1 MTILFN
7 HQDRAFGMKRDQI
20 DFPAR
25 HEALREDV
33 SLLGGLIGEL
43 LREQCGEALFLR
55 VEEARSAAIDRRSGQ
70 ATGDFLQS
78 LCRFDDSAEASDFVR
93 GFAAWFR
100 MVNLAEQ
107 VHRIRRRREYQK
119 SATGPQP
126 DSLLDVFTRLK
137 AAGHEWGEIRA
148 LLDELLIEPVFTAH
162 PTEATRRSI
171 LEKEQ
176 RMARYLVQ
184 RMDPTLPPGEVE
196 RLIDRV
202 RMEQTIAWLTA
213 EQSHTRPTVADEAE
227 HAHFYLA
234 NTLYRIAP
242 LIHET
247 IAEAAISVF
256 GIDGWPGDMPTVL
269 RFGSWVG
276 GDMDGNPNV
285 GPDTV
290 LDTLAEQRRQVIAN
304 YRREVGRLNR
314 LLSHTEGRAGVSD
327 EVKSRIADYRRLL
340 PEIDKQVPARHA
352 DMPYRV
358 LLCFI
363 DARLRGTLDEHRAG
377 YERAEEFLD
386 DLDRII
392 ESLKRHGGRR
402 AGLFPVQRLRRRADI
417 FRFHLAALD
426 LRIDSGDL
434 HEAIARQFDDPDWPE
449 RSAEERTR
457 VLLERLQ
464 KGHAAKP
471 DDHPVF
477 RLLEAAATAHYRFG
491 ERAVATL
498 IVSMSRNADD
508 VLAAWVMA
516 RAVGIEDGRLDLVPL
531 FETVGDL
538 QAAERVMAGLLDLDD
553 WRNLLARRENRQMI
567 MLGYSDSNKDGGM
580 VASRWSL
587 QDAQVRLTELFE
599 QAGIRVVFFHGR
611 GGTIGRGGGKTHSAV
626 LAAPPGSVAGR
637 LRMTEQ
643 GEVIHRKY
651 ALRAIAT
658 RNLEQTTGA
667 VIQATLGLDC
677 QPERTE
683 DRQVMTRLAE
693 LARSAYR
700 ELVYGSEAFSDY
712 FRSATPIDVIE
723 RMRIG
728 SRPASRQK
736 KTGIEG
742 LRAIPWVF
750 AWGQSRHSLPGWYG
764 LGSGLELL
772 AEEVGLETLRQL
784 NRRWLFFAN
793 LLQDAEM
800 AMAKSDMDISRHYA
814 GLAGGL
820 GERYF
825 PTIEA
830 EFGRTETMICAIREQ
845 DSLLERDPTLRRSI
859 LLRNP
864 YIDPMSFAQVDL
876 LARWRAGNRED
887 SALEQALITSVHG
900 IAQGLQ
906 NTG

>member
-1 MTILFN
+1 
-7 HQDRAFGMKRDQI
+7 MKRDQI
-20 DFPAR
+20 DFPDR
-25 HEALREDV
+25 HAALRDDV

-43 LREQCGEALFLR
+43 LQEQSGEPLFAR
-55 VEEARSAAIDRRSGQ
+55 VEKARSAAIDRRGGNASGE
-70 ATGDFLQS
+70 TLQS
-78 LCRFDDSAEASDFVR
+78 LCRFDNALEASDFIR

-107 VHRIRRRREYQK
+107 VHRIRRRRAYQK
-119 SATGPQP
+119 SATEPQP
-126 DSLLDVFTRLK
+126 DSLLDVFSRLK
-137 AAGHEWGEIRA
+137 DAGYEWPTVRK
-148 LLDELLIEPVFTAH
+148 LLDKLLIEPVFTAH

-184 RMDPTLPPGEVE
+184 RMDPSLPPVEAE

-202 RMEQTIAWLTA
+202 RMEQSIAWLTA

-234 NTLYRIAP
+234 NTLYRVAP
-242 LIHET
+242 LIHEA
-247 IAEAAISVF
+247 IADAAGQVY
-256 GIDGWPGDMPTVL
+256 GITDWPGDMPTVL

-290 LDTLAEQRRQVIAN
+290 LGTLAEQRRQVIIN

-314 LLSHTEGRAGVSD
+314 LLSHTEARAGVS
-327 EVKSRIADYRRLL
+327 EAVGQRIAEYRRLL
-340 PEIDKQVPARHA
+340 PEVDKQVPSRHK

-358 LLCFI
+358 LLCFV
-363 DARLRGTLDEHRAG
+363 DARLRGTLEEHRAG
-377 YERAEEFLD
+377 YEKAEQLLE
-386 DLDRII
+386 DLDLVIDSIRA
-392 ESLKRHGGRR
+392 HGGAR
-402 AGLFPVQRLRRRADI
+402 AGLFPVQRLRRRVDI

-426 LRIDSGDL
+426 LRVDSGDL
-434 HEAIARQFDDPDWPE
+434 HEAVGRQLEDPDWTDRP
-449 RSAEERTR
+449 AEERTR
-457 VLLERLQ
+457 LLLKHLQ
-464 KGHAAKP
+464 QGHSARA

-477 RLLEAAATAHYRFG
+477 LLLEAAATAHYRFG
-491 ERAVATL
+491 ARSVGTL

-508 VLAAWVMA
+508 VLAAWLMA
-516 RAVGIEDGRLDLVPL
+516 RVAGIEDGSLDLVPL

-538 QAAERVMAGLLDLDD
+538 QAAERVMSGLLELET
-553 WRNLLARRENRQMI
+553 WRALLARRENRQMV

-587 QDAQVRLTELFE
+587 QDAQTRLTRLFSE
-599 QAGIRVVFFHGR
+599 ACVDLVFFHGR
-611 GGTIGRGGGKTHSAV
+611 GGTVGRGGGKTHSAV

-637 LRMTEQ
+637 LRLTEQ

-651 ALRAIAT
+651 ALRAIAS
-658 RNLEQTTGA
+658 RNLEQATGA
-667 VIQATLGLDC
+667 VIQATLGLGRKD
-677 QPERTE
+677 E
-683 DRQVMTRLAE
+683 DSNDRELMTRLASE
-693 LARSAYR
+693 ARTAYR
-700 ELVYGSEAFSDY
+700 ELVYGCADFTDY
-712 FRSATPIDVIE
+712 FRLATPIDVIE
-723 RMRIG
+723 RMRMG

-736 KTGIEG
+736 KSGIDG

-750 AWGQSRHSLPGWYG
+750 AWGQSRHSLPGWFG
-764 LGSGLELL
+764 LGSGLEKLI
-772 AEEVGLETLRQL
+772 AECGLDRLRAL
-784 NRRWLFFAN
+784 NQRWPFFAN

-800 AMAKSDMDISRHYA
+800 AMAKSDMVIASHYA
-814 GLAGGL
+814 DLAGPL
-820 GERYF
+820 CQRFF
-825 PTIEA
+825 PIIRA
-830 EFGRTETMICAIREQ
+830 EFDRTQEMICAVREQ
-845 DSLLERDPTLRRSI
+845 KTLLERDPTLRRSI

-876 LARWRAGNRED
+876 LTRWRAGNRED
-887 SALEQALITSVHG
+887 SGLEQALISSVHG

>member
-1 MTILFN
+1 
-7 HQDRAFGMKRDQI
+7 MKRDQI
-20 DFPAR
+20 DFPTR
-25 HEALREDV
+25 HEALRDDV
-33 SLLGGLIGEL
+33 SLLGGLIGDL
-43 LREQCGEALFLR
+43 LREQCGDALFQR
-55 VEEARSAAIDRRSGQ
+55 VEQARSEAIDRRTEPGSG
-70 ATGDFLQS
+70 AGLEA
-78 LCRFDDSAEASDFVR
+78 LCRFDDYAAATNFVR

-119 SATGPQP
+119 SGAGLQP
-126 DSLLDVFTRLK
+126 DSLVDVFTRLEK
-137 AAGHEWGEIRA
+137 AGIGWGQVRE
-148 LLDELLIEPVFTAH
+148 LLDDLLIEPVFTAH

-184 RMDPTLPPGEVE
+184 RLDPSLPAAEVQ

-202 RMEQTIAWLTA
+202 RMEQTIAWQTA
-213 EQSHTRPTVADEAE
+213 EQSHKRPTVADEAE

-242 LIHET
+242 VLHES
-247 IAEAAISVF
+247 IAEAAATAYGV
-256 GIDGWPGDMPTVL
+256 DVWPGALPTVL

-314 LLSHTEGRAGVSD
+314 LLSQSEGRVGISA
-327 EVKSRIADYRRLL
+327 EVAERIAEYRRRL
-340 PEIDKQVPARHA
+340 PEVDKAVPARHA

-358 LLCFI
+358 FLCFI

-377 YERAEEFLD
+377 YEGAEPFRD
-386 DLDRII
+386 DLDLII
-392 ESLKRHGGRR
+392 DSLQRHQGQR
-402 AGLFPVQRLRRRADI
+402 AGLFPVQRLRRRVDI
-417 FRFHLAALD
+417 FGFHLAALD

-434 HEAIARQFDDPDWPE
+434 HEAVARQFDDADWPE
-449 RSAEERTR
+449 RAPEERTR
-457 VLLERLQ
+457 RLIEALKQ
-464 KGHAAKP
+464 GHEAVA

-477 RLLEAAATAHYRFG
+477 LLLEAAATAHYRFG
-491 ERAVATL
+491 AHAIATL

-508 VLAAWVMA
+508 VLAAWFMA
-516 RAVGIEDGRLDLVPL
+516 RVAGIEDGRLDLVPL
-531 FETVGDL
+531 FETVADL
-538 QAAERVMAGLLDLDD
+538 QAAERVMTGLLELEA
-553 WRNLLARRENRQMI
+553 WTALLQARSNRQMI

-587 QDAQVRLTELFE
+587 QDAQSRLTALFAE
-599 QAGIRVVFFHGR
+599 HGTRVVFFHGR

-626 LAAPPGSVAGR
+626 LASPPGSVAGR

-651 ALRAIAT
+651 ALRAIAG
-658 RNLEQTTGA
+658 RNLEQTAGA
-667 VIQATLGLDC
+667 VIKATLGVGRVA
-677 QPERTE
+677 ERDD
-683 DRQVMTRLAE
+683 DRALMARLAE
-693 LARSAYR
+693 HSRATYR
-700 ELVYGSEAFSDY
+700 DLVYADPTFAEY
-712 FRSATPIDVIE
+712 FRAATPIDVIE

-736 KTGIEG
+736 KSGIDG

-764 LGSGLELL
+764 LGSGLEAL
-772 AEEVGLETLRQL
+772 AEAVGLEHLRDL
-784 NRRWLFFAN
+784 NDRWLFFSN

-800 AMAKSDMDISRHYA
+800 AMAKSDLGIAALYA
-814 GLAGGL
+814 GLAGDL
-820 GERYF
+820 EKRYF
-825 PTIEA
+825 PLIA
-830 EFGRTETMICAIREQ
+830 EEFRRTERMICRVKAQ
-845 DSLLERDPTLRRSI
+845 NHLLERDPTLRRSI

-864 YIDPMSFAQVDL
+864 YVDPMSFTQVDL
-876 LARWRAGNRED
+876 LRQWRAGDRED
-887 SALEQALITSVHG
+887 KNLEQALIACVHG